1 MISFLEWQKNAY
13 QIMFEGAS
21 FYFVRKMPIAFRPPS
36 SFKNVSQKSIII
48 RDTQFGK
55 EAQNFVETLET
66 VIKSQKTVIHMA
78 KPEIFS
84 NLIEKA
90 YRTSLFEGVKRI
102 SRERLN
108 GNWNPDDQIE
118 NFQNEI

>member
-21 FYFVRKMPIAFRPPS
+21 FYFVRKMPIAFRPPINS
-36 SFKNVSQKSIII
+36 SSQKSIVI

-55 EAQNFVETLET
+55 EAQSFIETLST

-102 SRERLN
+102 SRERLD
-108 GNWNPDDQIE
+108 GIE
-118 NFQNEI
+118 